1 VVFET
6 TASAIPPTRLVS
18 APTVSDGRDILALGN
33 SRVSHYSLAGRQR
46 SGLVE
51 DVMWK
56 PWEWARVS
64 NDRAV
69 VNARA
74 GSTAL
79 SRRRVEREDVELF
92 LRRHDVPA
100 AIRVRHAVGSAP
112 RPA

>member
-1 VVFET
+1 
-6 TASAIPPTRLVS
+6 
-18 APTVSDGRDILALGN
+18 
-33 SRVSHYSLAGRQR
+33 
-46 SGLVE
+46 
-51 DVMWK
+51 MWK

-69 VNARA
+69 VNARV

-92 LRRHDVPA
+92 LRRHDTPA
-100 AIRVRHAVGSAP
+100 PIRRRVAAGSAP